1 MKSTELVRQYNIS
14 ENSSPHT
21 VWLGDTVWWFAQNET
36 GGVPAPA
43 TVLAFCEDNMVNLS
57 YLSVVGTGK
66 QVVISGVC
74 LVGDERLGN
83 NNYRKN
89 GSWLPRTAFGVLPI
103 KD

>member
-1 MKSTELVRQYNIS
+1 MKSSELVRQYDIG
-14 ENSSPHT
+14 ENSPPHT

-36 GGVPAPA
+36 SGVPAPA

-66 QVVISGVC
+66 QVVITGVC

>member
-1 MKSTELVRQYNIS
+1 MKSSELVRQYDIG
-14 ENSSPHT
+14 ESSPPHT

-36 GGVPAPA
+36 SGVPAPA

-66 QVVISGVC
+66 QVVITGVC